1 MTLLREARAGL
12 ADRDLDRI
20 DVLAM
25 PTVPTRAWTI
35 EEAKEVGRP
44 SEWTRITRIFDLTG
58 QPAISIPCGTDP
70 DDLPIGLQFAAR
82 MWDEA
87 AALRAARA
95 YELVRGPFPLPPLD
109 G

>member
-1 MTLLREARAGL
+1 
-12 ADRDLDRI
+12 
-20 DVLAM
+20 M

-58 QPAISIPCGTDP
+58 QPAISIPCGMDQ
-70 DDLPIGLQFAAR
+70 DGMPIGLQFAAR

-87 AALRAARA
+87 GALRAARA
-95 YELVRGPFPLPPLD
+95 YELVRGPFPLPALD